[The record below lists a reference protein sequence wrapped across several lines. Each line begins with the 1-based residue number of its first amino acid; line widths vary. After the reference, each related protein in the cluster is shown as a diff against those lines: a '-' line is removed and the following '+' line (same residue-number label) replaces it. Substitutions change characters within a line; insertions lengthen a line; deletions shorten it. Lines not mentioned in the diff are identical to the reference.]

1 MQIRIENEKN
11 NENLTA
17 ELMNNRNYI
26 KDKENELAGIEEDNR
41 VLNKQLEKVTKD
53 FEKLQ
58 NYASVLSEQNF
69 EVNYRQN
76 YI

>member
-69 EVNYRQN
+69 EVNYIQN